1 MYNQVSENQVLMF
14 LVAKL
19 GIFGFQLELS
29 RSESNPVS
37 LRSYIIK
44 ILNQYPRVSKRFV
57 QVFFKKIFQEI
68 QIKSKDFVS
77 FFQKNGV
84 IYPGLAKIQG
94 STCMIYGK
102 YPQNFRLSC

>member
-44 ILNQYPRVSKRFV
+44 ILNQYPRDLSKSFSKKY
-57 QVFFKKIFQEI
+57 FKK
-68 QIKSKDFVS
+68 
-77 FFQKNGV
+77 
-84 IYPGLAKIQG
+84 
-94 STCMIYGK
+94 
-102 YPQNFRLSC
+102 FR

>member
-1 MYNQVSENQVLMF
+1 MYNQVSKNQVLMF

-44 ILNQYPRVSKRFV
+44 ILNQYPRDLSKSFSKKY
-57 QVFFKKIFQEI
+57 FKK
-68 QIKSKDFVS
+68 
-77 FFQKNGV
+77 
-84 IYPGLAKIQG
+84 
-94 STCMIYGK
+94 
-102 YPQNFRLSC
+102 FR

>member
-37 LRSYIIK
+37 LRSYIMK
-44 ILNQYPRVSKRFV
+44 ILNQYPRDLSKSFSKKY
-57 QVFFKKIFQEI
+57 FKK
-68 QIKSKDFVS
+68 
-77 FFQKNGV
+77 
-84 IYPGLAKIQG
+84 
-94 STCMIYGK
+94 
-102 YPQNFRLSC
+102 FR